1 MCYTPPA
8 GCATEG
14 HIVNEAAL
22 DGLRAAVDA
31 APDDHDLRIMYGTRL
46 LEAQRADDALA
57 AAQHVLAADPA
68 SIPGLQLGAD
78 AARASGRADL
88 AVSYRRLLAALGAGS
103 KPDADSESDARSEPA
118 ADFEPD
124 SGSEPDVRSEPD
136 AEADI
141 TDPFASE
148 TGPADDDDFSRP
160 TITLYDVAGLEGVK
174 RRLHAAF
181 LGPLRNPELQQAFGA
196 SLRGGLLLYGPPGCG
211 KTFLA
216 RALAGELDARF
227 TSIGITDILDPYIGV
242 SERNLHNRFELARRS
257 APCVVFLDEIDA
269 LGRKRSQQRHSA
281 GRGIVNQ
288 LLAELDSVEAD
299 NAGVFV
305 LASTNHPWD
314 VDIAL
319 RRPGRFDRTVL
330 VLPPDRA
337 AREAIFAHH
346 LRERPVE
353 AVPYDD
359 LARRTDG
366 YSGADIA
373 HVCASAVEAA
383 LERSV
388 AQGGVSPVAMADL
401 LAALDEVRP
410 STRAWFETARNYV
423 LYANE
428 GGEYDE
434 LASHLKRLKL
444 L

>member
-1 MCYTPPA
+1 M
-8 GCATEG
+8 
-14 HIVNEAAL
+14 NEAAL

-46 LEAQRADDALA
+46 LQAQRASEALA

-68 SIPGLQLGAD
+68 SIQALQLAAD
-78 AARASGRADL
+78 AARADGKADL

-103 KPDADSESDARSEPA
+103 DSDAAPRGSDSESGVTAQPA
-118 ADFEPD
+118 ARPDEPGD
-124 SGSEPDVRSEPD
+124 ALKPSSPDD
-136 AEADI
+136 DI
-141 TDPFASE
+141 ADPFVSD
-148 TGPADDDDFSRP
+148 TGPVDDDDLSRP
-160 TITLYDVAGLEGVK
+160 TITLYDVAGLEDVK

-216 RALAGELDARF
+216 RALAGELDAHF

-288 LLAELDSVEAD
+288 LLAELDSVDVD
-299 NAGVFV
+299 NSGVFV
-305 LASTNHPWD
+305 LAATNHPWD

-330 VLPPDRA
+330 VLPPDRL

-346 LRERPVE
+346 LRGRPVE
-353 AVPYDD
+353 PVPHDD

-383 LERSV
+383 LERSM
-388 AQGGVSPVAMADL
+388 AQGGVSPVAMTDL
-401 LAALDEVRP
+401 LTALGEVRP

-434 LASHLKRLKL
+434 LAAHLKRMKL

>member
-1 MCYTPPA
+1 MCYTPPT
-8 GCATEG
+8 GCGSEEH

-46 LEAQRADDALA
+46 LEARHASEALA

-68 SIPGLQLGAD
+68 SIPALQLAAD
-78 AARASGRADL
+78 AARADGKADL
-88 AVSYRRLLAALGAGS
+88 AVSYRRLLVALGAGAAS
-103 KPDADSESDARSEPA
+103 GSAPGPSVETAPTPDDEPDDVTPPIASEPESDS
-118 ADFEPD
+118 D
-124 SGSEPDVRSEPD
+124 S
-136 AEADI
+136 A
-141 TDPFASE
+141 DPFVSDA
-148 TGPADDDDFSRP
+148 GPADSDDVSRP
-160 TITLYDVAGLEGVK
+160 AITLYDVAGLEGVK

-181 LGPLRNPELQQAFGA
+181 LGPLRNPALQQAFGA

-216 RALAGELDARF
+216 RALAGELDAHF

-288 LLAELDSVEAD
+288 LLAELDSVDVD
-299 NAGVFV
+299 NTGVFV
-305 LASTNHPWD
+305 LAATNQPWD
-314 VDIAL
+314 VDVAL

-330 VLPPDRA
+330 VLPPDRP
-337 AREAIFAHH
+337 ARVAIFVHH
-346 LRERPVE
+346 LRARPVE
-353 AVPYDD
+353 ALPYDD

-373 HVCASAVEAA
+373 HVCASAVESA

-388 AQGGVSPVAMADL
+388 AQGGVSPVAMPDL
-401 LAALDEVRP
+401 LAALSEVRP

-428 GGEYDE
+428 AGEYDE
-434 LASHLKRLKL
+434 LAAYLKRMKL